1 MEPLHVSDI
10 MSPEPMALYLDD
22 SIEEALEEMNISGI
36 HHLPVLD
43 DDGRLAGVV
52 SHRDLLAA
60 RDRSTEPV
68 STLMQRDVKTVSPD
82 TLAHEAAYLLLR
94 HAIGC
99 IPVTDNDANLLGI
112 VTATDFV
119 RIAYTF
125 LGGQVPVE
133 QIEKEE
139 EEAQR
144 L

>member
-1 MEPLHVSDI
+1 MDPLRVSDI
-10 MSPEPMALYLDD
+10 MSPDPIALYLDD
-22 SIEEALEEMNISGI
+22 RVHEGLEEMNISGI

-43 DDGRLAGVV
+43 DEGRLVGVV

-60 RDRSTEPV
+60 REQGEEPV
-68 STLMQRDVKTVSPD
+68 ATLMQRDVKTVSPD

-94 HAIGC
+94 HGIGC

-112 VTATDFV
+112 VTVTDFV
-119 RIAYTF
+119 RIAYAL

-133 QIEKEE
+133 QTEKEE